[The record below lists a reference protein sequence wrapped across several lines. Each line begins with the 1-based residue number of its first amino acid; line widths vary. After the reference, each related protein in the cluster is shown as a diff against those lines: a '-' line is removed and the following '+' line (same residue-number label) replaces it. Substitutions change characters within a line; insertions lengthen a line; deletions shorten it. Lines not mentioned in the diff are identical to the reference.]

1 MVLCKQRGRRQRRSH
16 QIRPPS
22 PRGSSLGRRGACW
35 CGRLPVHQVA
45 LPLSRSDIPLPPAP
59 GLCRRPRVFSSFGSC
74 DSLLTSTWSGH
85 SWAPPDV
92 LLGYSWRHFD
102 CSWSTLDCYLS
113 TSQRVDE
120 STGPRVHGS
129 TGLRVN
135 GYTSHGPRDRARW
148 PVRGAAPVRS

>member
-1 MVLCKQRGRRQRRSH
+1 MFKEGAGGSGEAFRSGH
-16 QIRPPS
+16 RALGATVGAVWCVIGLLLTKPYPLSTKLISPS
-22 PRGSSLGRRGACW
+22 PPAERDSAGPRETRGFCIGA
-35 CGRLPVHQVA
+35 
-45 LPLSRSDIPLPPAP
+45 
-59 GLCRRPRVFSSFGSC
+59 
-74 DSLLTSTWSGH
+74 SLLTSTWSGP

-135 GYTSHGPRDRARW
+135 GYTSHGSRDRARW
-148 PVRGAAPVRS
+148 PVRGRSPC

>member
-1 MVLCKQRGRRQRRSH
+1 MNIQD
-16 QIRPPS
+16 
-22 PRGSSLGRRGACW
+22 GSATVAAALQSGHRALGATVGAVF
-35 CGRLPVHQVA
+35 GSIVPLTKPY
-45 LPLSRSDIPLPPAP
+45 PLSTKLISPSPPAP
-59 GLCRRPRVFSSFGSC
+59 YLCRRPRVFSTFSSC
-74 DSLLTSTWSGH
+74 DSLLTSTWSGP

-120 STGPRVHGS
+120 SKGLRVHGS

-148 PVRGAAPVRS
+148 PVRGAAPVR

>member
-1 MVLCKQRGRRQRRSH
+1 M
-16 QIRPPS
+16 
-22 PRGSSLGRRGACW
+22 RGAVKYPATEPSRRRHRPYGKMW
-35 CGRLPVHQVA
+35 LAAHKY
-45 LPLSRSDIPLPPAP
+45 LSFCHGMLSPLPPGTA
-59 GLCRRPRVFSSFGSC
+59 RFHRTREFSSFSSC
-74 DSLLTSTWSGH
+74 DSLLTSTWSGP

-148 PVRGAAPVRS
+148 PVRGAAPVR